1 MKEYHQNAPIKGFS
15 DSNLAQEIYD
25 VLVIGEGVSGLTA
38 ANALAKSGLKTA
50 TFEAQQFGGLVI
62 NVNELEPAP
71 EARTVSGAE
80 FAAELMQAN
89 ADLGV
94 TSIQEAVTAI
104 KNGDGWKQVVTG
116 AAIYQ
121 ARHIVLASGARL
133 KKLGVPGEEEFEGR
147 GVSQCAYCDGP
158 MYQNKDVVV
167 VGGGDSAL
175 QGALFLARFC
185 RKVLL
190 VHRRASFRARS
201 PFVDQLAASD
211 KISVVW
217 NVTVAAISGS
227 KMVENV
233 RIKHADGR
241 AEEIPCAGIFA
252 YVGLTPN
259 AEFLPQEIGRDNAGF
274 VKTHE
279 TLETEL
285 PGVWAVGALRSGCG
299 GLLSDVIAEAGR
311 AAQAISKQLT

>member
-1 MKEYHQNAPIKGFS
+1 MTQNT
-15 DSNLAQEIYD
+15 YD

-38 ANALAKSGLKTA
+38 ANALAKSGLTTA
-50 TFEAQQFGGLVI
+50 TLEAQLFGGLVI

-94 TSIQEAVTAI
+94 TSIQEAVTALKI
-104 KNGDGWKQVVTG
+104 GGGLKQVVTG
-116 AAIYQ
+116 AATYQ
-121 ARHIVLASGARL
+121 ARHVILASGARL
-133 KKLGVPGEEEFEGR
+133 RKLDVPGETEFEGH
-147 GVSQCAYCDGP
+147 GVSQCADCDGP
-158 MYQNKDVVV
+158 MYQNEDAVV

-175 QGALFLARFC
+175 QEALVLAKFC

-190 VHRRASFRARS
+190 VHRGASFRAK
-201 PFVDQLAASD
+201 PHFIDQVAAND
-211 KISVVW
+211 KISTIW
-217 NVTVAAISGS
+217 NATIEAIAGS
-227 KMVENV
+227 NMVENV

-241 AEEIPCAGIFA
+241 AQDISCAGIFA

-259 AEFLPQEIGRDNAGF
+259 SEYLPQKMRRDHTGF
-274 VKTHE
+274 VMTRD

-285 PGVWAVGALRSGCG
+285 PGVWAVGALRSGNG
-299 GLLSDVIAEAGR
+299 GLLSDAIAEARR
-311 AAQAISKQLT
+311 AAQAISARLT